1 MARPKPCAPPVTTA
15 QRLLRSILFMV
26 KSLSMNYPSLV
37 SRTRCSVLHGAPQS
51 RDRTKR
57 RCSLRPR
64 LCSAPLREE
73 LRAALRPGHGIS
85 QRPAAVD
92 DMRDAGGEGAFIA
105 GEIPRERAD
114 LIRGAEPAH
123 RLAADE

>member
-51 RDRTKR
+51 PDRTKR

-64 LCSAPLREE
+64 LCSAARREE
-73 LRAALRPGHGIS
+73 RRAALRPGHTS

-105 GEIPRERAD
+105 GEIHRERAD
-114 LIRGAEPAH
+114 LIRGAE
-123 RLAADE
+123 